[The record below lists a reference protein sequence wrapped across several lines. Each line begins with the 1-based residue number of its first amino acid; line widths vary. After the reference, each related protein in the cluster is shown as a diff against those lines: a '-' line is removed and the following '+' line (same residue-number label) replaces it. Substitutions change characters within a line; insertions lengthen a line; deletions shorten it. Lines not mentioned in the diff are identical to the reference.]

1 MIAAVERAGTTD
13 SEIIIQAV
21 EKEPLAW
28 NTPEGWKIMRPEDH
42 SVVEDVLW
50 GETAYDEKCG
60 FSMPKSFDAI
70 QGAEICRTAAEL
82 KALKGR

>member
-1 MIAAVERAGTTD
+1 MIEAVGAGTTD

-28 NTPEGWKIMRPEDH
+28 NTPEGWKTMRPEDH

-50 GETAYDEKCG
+50 GEIAYNEKYG
-60 FSMPKSFDAI
+60 FSLPKSFDAI
-70 QGAEICRTAAEL
+70 QGAEIYAGLLRN
-82 KALKGR
+82 